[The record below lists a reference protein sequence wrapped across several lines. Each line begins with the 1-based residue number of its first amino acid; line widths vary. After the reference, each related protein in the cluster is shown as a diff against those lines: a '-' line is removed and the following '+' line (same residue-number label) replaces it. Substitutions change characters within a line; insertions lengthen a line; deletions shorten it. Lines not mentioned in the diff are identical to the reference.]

1 MSTEGDI
8 HAALM
13 AQVETISGYT
23 MVWPRI
29 GTEQPDDE
37 HIRVSHV
44 PNEPRTLELSGNSRD
59 LKGFLYLTLVS
70 DLQGHEAETMG
81 KAGLIGAHF
90 QIGQRLI
97 HGDTTLTITDRAIR
111 PGRQENG
118 RWETPVRIGYRA
130 IT

>member
-1 MSTEGDI
+1 MSIEGDI

-13 AQVETISGYT
+13 AHAETITGYT

-29 GTEQPDDE
+29 ATEQPAGE
-37 HIRVSHV
+37 HLRVSHV
-44 PNEPRTLELSGNSRD
+44 PNEPTTLDLSGKGLD
-59 LKGFLYLTLVS
+59 LMGFLYLTLVS
-70 DLQGHEAETMG
+70 DLLGHEAESMA

-90 QIGQRLI
+90 QIGQRLTS
-97 HGDTTLTITDRAIR
+97 GEATLTITGRAIR

-118 RWETPVRIGYRA
+118 RWETPVRISYRA